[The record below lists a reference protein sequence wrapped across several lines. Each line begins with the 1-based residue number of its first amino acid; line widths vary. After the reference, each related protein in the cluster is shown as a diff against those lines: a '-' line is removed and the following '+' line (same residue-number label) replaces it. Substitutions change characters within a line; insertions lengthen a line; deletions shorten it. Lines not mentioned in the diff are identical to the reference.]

1 MLPWN
6 AEDLT
11 FDEARFT
18 GDVRL
23 FPLPDLVMFP
33 HVVQPLHIFEARYRD
48 MLNDALDGDGLIAMS
63 ILAPGWEIDYEGRP
77 ALLPHVCVGK
87 VVTHH
92 RLDDGRYNLM
102 LLGMRRGRIV
112 GERPAT
118 RSFRQAEVV
127 LLDDVYSNDGEA
139 ERDELQARLAEQ
151 FQRSLPLSKN
161 AAPGEGPV
169 QELLSNEVPLGVL
182 TDLVSFAL
190 PLKAPLKR
198 QLLAE
203 VDVDRR
209 ATMLLDAIGA
219 PIEREAP
226 VVAATLRQYPPRFST
241 N

>member
-33 HVVQPLHIFEARYRD
+33 HVVQPLHIFEARYRE
-48 MLNDALDGDGLIAMS
+48 MLNDALDGDGLLAMA
-63 ILAPGWEIDYEGRP
+63 ILAPGWEPDYDGRP
-77 ALLPHVCVGK
+77 TLLPHVCVGK

-102 LLGMRRGRIV
+102 LLGMRRGRIIA
-112 GERPAT
+112 ERPAT

-127 LLDDVYSNDGEA
+127 LMDDVYPDAGDA
-139 ERDELQARLAEQ
+139 ERSNIQAALAKA
-151 FQRSLPLSKN
+151 FQRTLPLANDAKC
-161 AAPGEGPV
+161 EGPV
-169 QELLSNEVPLGVL
+169 KELLASDVPLGVL

-190 PLKAPLKR
+190 PLKPKLKR
-198 QLLAE
+198 ELLSE

-209 ATMLLDAIGA
+209 ARLLLDAMGA
-219 PIEREAP
+219 PVVKAEP
-226 VVAATLRQYPPRFST
+226 VVAARSLRDYPPRFSA